1 MFWIKFGIVVGTF
14 ILFGLMLCGISYA
27 IYKFK
32 YGEDK
37 QTSLNKSL
45 TMTGF
50 IMLAVIVVVILAAL
64 GIDLV

>member
-1 MFWIKFGIVVGTF
+1 MIF
-14 ILFGLMLCGISYA
+14 GISYA
-27 IYKFK
+27 IYRLT

-37 QTSLNKSL
+37 PTSLNKSL

-50 IMLAVIVVVILAAL
+50 IMLSGIVVVVLAAL